1 MSRMKKAIY
10 KINTALLLLVGAL
23 SFQSCDNM
31 LDIDPKD
38 SVSDDHIY
46 SSVKQFEYGV
56 LGAYTQLNIEYNT
69 LIGSIMADD
78 CQLAPTN
85 AGVNSYAVNIN
96 RWTFSADDDILQ
108 QIWLDYYHSVYKV
121 NVLLENIHRVPTNTE
136 DEVQKLSELK
146 GELHGLRALVL
157 FELHRIFG
165 QSDYLGGNAS
175 TIPYKTSSNVY
186 EKPGK
191 LTIGEFYSNL
201 WKDIKDAQELIKSD
215 SNIRLSHDAII
226 ALSARI
232 ALYQKDY
239 NKASEYTSEL
249 INKYP
254 LATAK
259 EFEGIWED
267 TSNAEVI
274 FKLKRNNDDKIRPN
288 IFWYDFSSGKSLY
301 YASKKLRNQF
311 DADND
316 MRYEHFFGVENEDI
330 ISKYDGSA
338 FNDRI
343 NDYKVFRISEMYL
356 IRAEAS
362 LQLGNTQ
369 GATSDINT
377 LRENRIK
384 GVSKFNTV
392 ALKDILQ
399 ERFLELSFEGH
410 RYFDLKR
417 LGMPLEREDYDLAVD
432 TDELTVQPFEE
443 FYQLPIPQ
451 KEIQAN
457 PGLKY

>member
-1 MSRMKKAIY
+1 MKTILY
-10 KINTALLLLVGAL
+10 KISIAVLLITGAT
-23 SFQSCDNM
+23 SVQSCDSM

-38 SVSDDHIY
+38 AVSDDHIY

-56 LGAYTQLNIEYNT
+56 LGAYTQLNIDYNT
-69 LIGSIMADD
+69 LIGSVMADD
-78 CQLAPTN
+78 CQLAPGN

-108 QIWLDYYHSVYKV
+108 QIWIDYYHSVYKV
-121 NVLLENIHRVPTNTE
+121 NVLLENMHRVPVTSE
-136 DEVQKLSELK
+136 ADSQKLAELK
-146 GELHGLRALVL
+146 GELHGLRALVH

-165 QSDYLGGNAS
+165 QSEYLGMNAS
-175 TIPYKTSSNVY
+175 TIPYKTKSDVY

-191 LTIGEFYSNL
+191 QTLVDFYKQL
-201 WKDIKDAQELIKSD
+201 WSDINEAQEHLTTD
-215 SNIRLSHDAII
+215 SSIRLSHDAII
-226 ALSARI
+226 ALGARVS
-232 ALYQKDY
+232 LYGKDY
-239 NKASEYTSEL
+239 DKAAQYATEL

-254 LATAK
+254 LASAS

-274 FKLKRNNDDKIRPN
+274 FKLKRNNDDNIRPN
-288 IFWYDFSSGKSLY
+288 IFWYDFSSGKTLY

-316 MRYEHFFGVENEDI
+316 MRYEHYFGVENDDV

-362 LQLGNTQ
+362 HKLGNIQ

-384 GVSKFNTV
+384 DVAKFNTV
-392 ALKDILQ
+392 SLSDILQ

-417 LGMPLEREDYDLAVD
+417 LGLPLERDKQDLAVD
-432 TDELTVQPFEE
+432 TDELVVSPFAEY
-443 FYQLPIPQ
+443 YQLPIPQ

-457 PGLKY
+457 PDLKY